1 MKGNK
6 VINVVEPTSATDGSN
21 KKYVDTKTCSLL
33 KTDGTRVMNGN
44 LNMNSRR
51 VLMSNRHNYMKA
63 HMFLMLI
70 LSTMNNSNS
79 LMTANYQK
87 YVIYILNHSVD
98 STNQKKMFQYL
109 MDDRSSEFS
118 DEDDLTGVK
127 ITNKDF
133 HEVKKETNEMK
144 LHLYLSKV
152 ITAVE

>member
-1 MKGNK
+1 
-6 VINVVEPTSATDGSN
+6 
-21 KKYVDTKTCSLL
+21 
-33 KTDGTRVMNGN
+33 
-44 LNMNSRR
+44 
-51 VLMSNRHNYMKA
+51 
-63 HMFLMLI
+63 
-70 LSTMNNSNS
+70 
-79 LMTANYQK
+79 MTANYQK
-87 YVIYILNHSVD
+87 YVIYILNHSVG